1 MSALLFPRRA
11 ALAAALTLAF
21 AGAAQAQHH
30 GGHAAQAK
38 PEPKPRTTPKASEP
52 VADPSKMD
60 HAAMGHDAAPKDGDE
75 HAGMDHSKMDHAAMG
90 HDAEPK
96 DSGEHEGMDHSK
108 MDHAAMGHDA
118 APKDSGEHPGMDHSK
133 MDHAAMGHAPA
144 ASETPLEPIPREP
157 IPREPIPPITDA
169 DRAAAFPPLR
179 KHMEHAREFNSYV
192 LFDRLEAGDADHG
205 RGEAWEATAWFG
217 SDLNRLWLRSEGER
231 EGGVTESANLEAL
244 YGRSITPWWDV
255 VVGAKHDFKPGRS
268 QDWLAVGLQG
278 LSPYKFE
285 VQATA
290 YVGASGRVAAN
301 FEAEYDVLLTNRL
314 ILQPLVELEFN
325 GSQDRQRGVGSG
337 LSTLEAGLRLR
348 YEFSRRFAPYVG
360 VVHERAFGNT
370 ADLRRDEG
378 ESTQDT
384 RVVAGVRVWF

>member
-1 MSALLFPRRA
+1 MSALRLPLPA
-11 ALAAALTLAF
+11 ALAAALALVF
-21 AGAAQAQHH
+21 AGAAQAQQH
-30 GGHAAQAK
+30 GAHATPTP
-38 PEPKPRTTPKASEP
+38 PEPVPASTGP
-52 VADPSKMD
+52 VVD
-60 HAAMGHDAAPKDGDE
+60 HAAMGHAPPAKDADDRGV
-75 HAGMDHSKMDHAAMG
+75 DHSKMDPAAMG
-90 HDAEPK
+90 HDAPGK
-96 DSGEHEGMDHSK
+96 AGADPAGMDHT
-108 MDHAAMGHDA
+108 
-118 APKDSGEHPGMDHSK
+118 K

-144 ASETPLEPIPREP
+144 SAAEQTPREP
-157 IPREPIPPITDA
+157 IPTLTDA

-192 LFDRLEAGDADHG
+192 LFDRLEAGDTDHG

-231 EGGVTESANLEAL
+231 EGGVTGSANLEAL

-268 QDWLAVGLQG
+268 QDWFAIGLQG
-278 LSPYKFE
+278 MSPYKFE

-301 FEAEYDVLLTNRL
+301 VEAEYDVLLTNRL
-314 ILQPLVELEFN
+314 ILQPLVELDFN
-325 GSQDRQRGVGSG
+325 GSQDRRRGVGSG
-337 LSTLEAGLRLR
+337 LSALEAGLRLR

-360 VVHERAFGNT
+360 VVHERAFGDT
-370 ADLRRDEG
+370 ADLRRDQG
-378 ESTQDT
+378 EAREDT

>member
-1 MSALLFPRRA
+1 
-11 ALAAALTLAF
+11 
-21 AGAAQAQHH
+21 
-30 GGHAAQAK
+30 
-38 PEPKPRTTPKASEP
+38 
-52 VADPSKMD
+52 MD
-60 HAAMGHDAAPKDGDE
+60 HAAMGHDAAPKDSDEHAGMDHSKMDHAAMGHDAEPKDSDE

-108 MDHAAMGHDA
+108 MDHAAMGH
-118 APKDSGEHPGMDHSK
+118 
-133 MDHAAMGHAPA
+133 APA
-144 ASETPLEPIPREP
+144 ASETPLEP

-268 QDWLAVGLQG
+268 QDWFAVGLQG